1 VSESIPIALVQF
13 LAVPEDH
20 WIADVGGLGGSR
32 PNVEGSVESR

>member
-20 WIADVGGLGGSR
+20 WIADVGGR
-32 PNVEGSVESR
+32 AVQPNVEGSVESR